1 MTFSDIF
8 LYTGLAGLG
17 LTLLHFLLNKLFKQ
31 FFTKQENYLLE
42 LIKNW
47 VGALF
52 IFSGIVK
59 AIDPIGTSI
68 KIGEYFEVLHLEF
81 LLPFTLT
88 FSVGMIVAEIVMG
101 AALIVGWQ
109 GFITAAFTYLL
120 IIFFTFLTGFTYVSG
135 YCPSIL
141 FLVISGLVLLTI
153 TITAFLKDPKM
164 RRNGIF
170 LTIALGLIAFLFCK
184 FSNQCLLCAFSE
196 VNMKVTSCGCFGDFI
211 KLKPKQSFSK
221 DLILLVATL
230 YILFNYVKIKP
241 ITNKLWVVNTK
252 ILLVAIVSLLFCF
265 RNYKFNEPIVDFR
278 PYKIGVNIL
287 EDREVKVAPKVE
299 YIFHYMNKKTG
310 KKNDYKMADLSKITE
325 DDTLLSREDN
335 VLDPGIPAKILDF
348 NIQDSASGSEITD
361 DILYEPAYSFMIVAW
376 DIDKTNKDAFVKKIN
391 PLAVSAQKEGYKVF
405 GISFNATPQF
415 AKELNIT
422 YPIYWGDAVFLKTIG
437 RGNPVILLLKEGKI
451 IDKWHWNQL
460 PTFDEIKKKD
470 LK

>member
-135 YCPSIL
+135 FCPSAL

-170 LTIALGLIAFLFCK
+170 LTITLGLIAFLFCK
-184 FSNQCLLCAFSE
+184 FSHQCLLCAFSE

-211 KLKPKQSFSK
+211 KLKPKQSFTK

-230 YILFNYVKIKP
+230 YILFNYAKIKP
-241 ITNKLWVVNTK
+241 ITNKLWLVNTK
-252 ILLVAIVSLLFCF
+252 ILLVTIVSLLFCF

-287 EDREVKVAPKVE
+287 EDKEVKVAPKVE
-299 YIFHYMNKKTG
+299 YIFHYLNKKTG
-310 KKNDYKMADLSKITE
+310 EKYDYKMADLSKITE
-325 DDTLLSREDN
+325 NDTLLSREDI

-361 DILYEPAYSFMIVAW
+361 DVLYEPAYTFMVVAW
-376 DIDKTNKDAFVKKIN
+376 DVTKTEKAAFAKIN
-391 PLAVSAQKEGYKVF
+391 TLAEQAQKAGCKIF
-405 GISFNATPQF
+405 SISYNATHSF
-415 AKELNIT
+415 ENEMKIT
-422 YPIYWGDAVFLKTIG
+422 YPMYWGDAVFLKTIG

-451 IDKWHWNQL
+451 IDKWHWNKL

>member
-17 LTLLHFLLNKLFKQ
+17 LTLLHFILNKLFKQ

-59 AIDPIGTSI
+59 AIDPVGTSI

-135 YCPSIL
+135 YCPSVL

-164 RRNGIF
+164 RRNGIL
-170 LTIALGLIAFLFCK
+170 LTLTLGLIAFLFCK
-184 FSNQCLLCAFSE
+184 FSHQCLLCAFSE

-230 YILFNYVKIKP
+230 YILFNYAKIKP
-241 ITNKLWVVNTK
+241 ITTKGWVVHTK

-265 RNYKFNEPIVDFR
+265 RNYKYNEPIVDFR
-278 PYKIGVNIL
+278 PYKIGVNII

-299 YIFHYMNKKTG
+299 YIFHYLNKKTG
-310 KKNDYKMADLSKITE
+310 EKYDYKMADLSKITE

-361 DILYEPAYSFMIVAW
+361 DVLYEPAYTFMVVAW
-376 DIDKTNKDAFVKKIN
+376 DITKTEKAAFTKIN
-391 PLAVSAQKEGYKVF
+391 TVAAQAQKDGYKVF
-405 GISFNATPQF
+405 GISYNATHSF
-415 AKELNIT
+415 EEEMNIT
-422 YPIYWGDAVFLKTIG
+422 YPMYWGDAVFLKTIG
-437 RGNPVILLLKEGKI
+437 RGNPLILLLKEGKI

-460 PTFDEIKKKD
+460 PSYEDIKKKD

>member
-42 LIKNW
+42 LVKNW

-135 YCPSIL
+135 FCPSAL

-164 RRNGIF
+164 RRNGIL
-170 LTIALGLIAFLFCK
+170 LTLALGLIAFLFCK
-184 FSNQCLLCAFSE
+184 FSHQCLLCAFSE

-211 KLKPKQSFSK
+211 KLKPKQSFTK

-230 YILFNYVKIKP
+230 YILFNYAKIKP

-252 ILLVAIVSLLFCF
+252 ILLVTIVSLLFCF

-287 EDREVKVAPKVE
+287 EDKEVKVAPKVE
-299 YIFHYMNKKTG
+299 YIFHYLNKKTG
-310 KKNDYKMADLSKITE
+310 EKYDYKMADLSKITE
-325 DDTLLSREDN
+325 NDTLLSREDI

-361 DILYEPAYSFMIVAW
+361 DILYEPAYTFMVVAW
-376 DIDKTNKDAFVKKIN
+376 DVTKTEKAAFAKIN
-391 PLAVSAQKEGYKVF
+391 TLAEQAQKAGYKIF
-405 GISFNATPQF
+405 GISYNATHTF
-415 AKELNIT
+415 EKEMKIT
-422 YPIYWGDAVFLKTIG
+422 YPMYWGDAVFLKTIG

>member
-59 AIDPIGTSI
+59 AIDPVGTSI

-135 YCPSIL
+135 FCPSAL

-170 LTIALGLIAFLFCK
+170 LTLALGLIAFLFCK
-184 FSNQCLLCAFSE
+184 FSHQCLLCAFSE

-211 KLKPKQSFSK
+211 KLKPKQSFTK

-230 YILFNYVKIKP
+230 YILFNYAKIKP
-241 ITNKLWVVNTK
+241 ITNKLWLVNTK
-252 ILLVAIVSLLFCF
+252 ILLVTIVSLLFCF

-278 PYKIGVNIL
+278 PYKIGVNII
-287 EDREVKVAPKVE
+287 EDREVRVAPKVE
-299 YIFHYMNKKTG
+299 YIFHYLNKKTG
-310 KKNDYKMADLSKITE
+310 KKYDYKMADLSKITE
-325 DDTLLSREDN
+325 DDTLLSREDI

-376 DIDKTNKDAFVKKIN
+376 DINKTEKAAFTKIN
-391 PLAVSAQKEGYKVF
+391 TVAAQAQKDGYKVF
-405 GISFNATPQF
+405 GISYNATHSF
-415 AKELNIT
+415 EKEMNIT
-422 YPIYWGDAVFLKTIG
+422 YPMYWGDAVFLKTIG
-437 RGNPVILLLKEGKI
+437 RGNPLILLLKEGKI

-460 PTFDEIKKKD
+460 PSYEDIKKKD